1 LHQLLLGLEFLFGVE
16 VKDGGFRLAEVLG
29 EVWKVNLGVEVGVL
43 LGLQNKEGLVLVEL
57 GFRVEDIL

>member
-1 LHQLLLGLEFLFGVE
+1 MFGVE